1 MLPYSRKNRCKDS
14 VFLNSTS
21 RITNY
26 YGIYFQETDRIPGFW
41 SLFAGIDAIYN
52 IRKVITAC
60 SPAGTFATRCFNAGL
75 CLTRQFI
82 AGVAGF
88 PPPLSGVLTP
98 AIGTETSHPG
108 VETPGYAWG

>member
-52 IRKVITAC
+52 IRKAITAC
-60 SPAGTFATRCFNAGL
+60 SPAGTFATLCMGL
-75 CLTRQFI
+75 KPRTDGSI
-82 AGVAGF
+82 
-88 PPPLSGVLTP
+88 TNP
-98 AIGTETSHPG
+98 ALKCRAKHKRR
-108 VETPGYAWG
+108 

>member
-52 IRKVITAC
+52 IRKAITAC
-60 SPAGTFATRCFNAGL
+60 SPAGTFATRRC
-75 CLTRQFI
+75 
-82 AGVAGF
+82 
-88 PPPLSGVLTP
+88 
-98 AIGTETSHPG
+98 